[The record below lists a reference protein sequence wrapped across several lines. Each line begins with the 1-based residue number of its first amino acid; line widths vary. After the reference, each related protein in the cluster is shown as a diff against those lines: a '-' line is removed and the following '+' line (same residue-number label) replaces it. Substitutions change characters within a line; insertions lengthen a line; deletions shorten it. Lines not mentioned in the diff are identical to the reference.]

1 MGDPTWL
8 CLFRADFADKNN
20 VKGNLRVKIKV
31 QDLDEIAIDKDD
43 NKRLNISIV
52 FGQKL
57 EHTSR
62 ISLIFDTIQKTIE
75 S

>member
-8 CLFRADFADKNN
+8 CLFRADFSDKNN

-43 NKRLNISIV
+43 PKRLNISIV

-57 EHTSR
+57 EHNSR